1 VTPVWTTI
9 GILAVVGAGI
19 KAAGPVAIGGRELP
33 GWAERIIVF
42 LPAALLSALIVVE
55 VFASNRTL
63 TLDAR
68 AVGLTVAVVAVF
80 LRAPMLAV
88 VIAAAAAT
96 AVARALGAA

>member
-1 VTPVWTTI
+1 MTPVWTTI

-33 GWAERIIVF
+33 GWAERVIVF

-55 VFASNRTL
+55 TFASSRTL
-63 TLDAR
+63 TVDAR
-68 AVGLTVAVVAVF
+68 AVGLSAAVVAVL
-80 LRAPMLAV
+80 LRAPMLVV

>member
-1 VTPVWTTI
+1 MTGVWTTI

-55 VFASNRTL
+55 SFASSRAL

-68 AVGLTVAVVAVF
+68 AVGLATAMVAVA
-80 LRAPMLAV
+80 LRAPMLLV

-96 AVARALGAA
+96 ATARALGAA